1 MPARREFGGPNT
13 DFAFPI
19 SPCSPLDPLGVLVRR
34 WTPLGSLFAVGPPWG
49 PCLPLDPLGVLVRRW
64 TPLGSLFAVGP
75 PWGPC
80 LPLDPFGVPVPSKEP
95 FGPATPDPN
104 AEPSFAKA
112 SEGRPGTRNRHSGRR
127 PETLQP
133 RPTAWVGRATKSSSF
148 FHHQAL
154 KGRKNQGKCFA
165 PTGLTSL
172 SPSPPPGAPR
182 PVARKKP
189 PQDP

>member
-1 MPARREFGGPNT
+1 MVGIEG
-13 DFAFPI
+13 PI
-19 SPCSPLDPLGVLVRR
+19 S
-34 WTPLGSLFAVGPPWG
+34 
-49 PCLPLDPLGVLVRRW
+49 PCLPLDPL
-64 TPLGSLFAVGP
+64 
-75 PWGPC
+75 
-80 LPLDPFGVPVPSKEP
+80 GVPVPSKEP

-104 AEPSFAKA
+104 AEPGSVPMDRGFAVA
-112 SEGRPGTRNRHSGRR
+112 GPERGTAIQAEGLKHYSPGQRPG
-127 PETLQP
+127 L
-133 RPTAWVGRATKSSSF
+133 GRATKSSSF

-189 PQDP
+189 PQNP